1 MRPPEAIS
9 EPRGREGDAG
19 RVSSVPGARSGLFPA
34 KLPAP
39 AARAPGRPAWERS
52 GASCGGR
59 PRRRGCPASPSP
71 PRAPALGARSGPEPR
86 EVAGRERP
94 RAGEIQHRRTWA
106 GGARNK
112 GEGRHLRVRGGRK
125 VAEAAELQ
133 PLWVRLR
140 GGPRERL
147 PPLCR
152 IRARSGWED
161 LGVKI

>member
-9 EPRGREGDAG
+9 EQRRPGGRHRPSLLPSRAHGRGSSPRSR
-19 RVSSVPGARSGLFPA
+19 RRTR
-34 KLPAP
+34 
-39 AARAPGRPAWERS
+39 AAGRPAWKRS

-59 PRRRGCPASPSP
+59 TRRRGCPASPSP

-133 PLWVRLR
+133 PLWVRLVWLAAGTSPPSAVR
-140 GGPRERL
+140 NPRKVPVGGFGR
-147 PPLCR
+147 
-152 IRARSGWED
+152 
-161 LGVKI
+161 